1 MPDPAAQE
9 PDLSRW
15 TLPRLAT
22 LARSAATAS
31 VLLAVLGQAASLL
44 LPAASGHAID
54 SVYDGRG
61 TLAATAALVALLVAR
76 VLAESL
82 GAIANVSTTTR
93 ILVRL
98 RYRLL
103 RQILALGV
111 PGLRRYS
118 TGDLMTR
125 LVGNAGTAANAVS
138 LLAMAAAA
146 SAASLVG
153 LVALGLIDW
162 WLAVAFLVGV
172 LPVGLLARRLVTQAV
187 GRYGEYLEHLA
198 AIAARLTDALTGA
211 RTIRASGTAEREVRR
226 ILAPLPDLSRA
237 GMATW
242 AVQRAV
248 SWQVEAALVVVQVL
262 VLAVAGTGVATG
274 RVSPGDVLA
283 ASLYLAIALNLL
295 GQLDVVMQVTDARA
309 NATRVFEV
317 LHEPAPTPATG
328 TVRAGYAAGPARLS
342 FRGVRVRIGD
352 RVVLDGVDLEVPA
365 GLAVAVV
372 GASGSGKST
381 LALLAGRLI
390 DPDEG
395 EVLVDSPPGPAP
407 TPGLAPAPAAPAA
420 RGEVSY
426 AFDRPVLVGDT
437 VRDALSYGRPGA
449 TDAQVRRALRI
460 ADAEDFVRRLPGGW
474 HTALPDAPLS
484 GGEIQRLGL
493 ARAAVH
499 MGRILV
505 LDDATSSLDT
515 VTEAKVTR
523 ALTEGLAG
531 TTRLVVAH
539 RAATA
544 AACDAV
550 AWLDGGRIRALAP
563 HHDLWAAE
571 PAYRAVFAVSAG
583 SDPEHVHGDLR

>member
-1 MPDPAAQE
+1 MPDPASQE
-9 PDLSRW
+9 AASHSSRW
-15 TLPRLAT
+15 SLPGLARLAW
-22 LARSAATAS
+22 SATTAAA
-31 VLLAVLGQAASLL
+31 LLAVLGQAATLL
-44 LPAASGHAID
+44 LPAASGHALD
-54 SVYDGRG
+54 SVRAGHG
-61 TLAATAALVALLVAR
+61 SLAATAALVALLVSR

-82 GAIANVSTTTR
+82 GAIANVSTNTR
-93 ILVRL
+93 ILARL

-103 RQILALGV
+103 RHILALGV
-111 PGLRRYS
+111 PGQQRYS
-118 TGDLMTR
+118 TGDLVTR
-125 LVGNAGTAANAVS
+125 LVGNASTAANAVS
-138 LLAMAAAA
+138 LVATAAAA
-146 SAASLVG
+146 SAASLAG

-172 LPVGLLARRLVTQAV
+172 APLALLTRRLVTQAI

-242 AVQRAV
+242 AVQRTV
-248 SWQVEAALVVVQVL
+248 SWQIEAALVVVQVL

-283 ASLYLAIALNLL
+283 AALYLAIALNLL
-295 GQLDVVMQVTDARA
+295 GQLDVVIQLTDARA

-317 LHEPAPTPATG
+317 LREQPATPATG
-328 TVRAGYAAGPARLS
+328 TVRAGYDAGPAGLS
-342 FRGVRVRIGD
+342 FRGVRVRVGD

-372 GASGSGKST
+372 GASGSGKTT

-390 DPDEG
+390 EPDDG
-395 EVLVDSPPGPAP
+395 EVLVAGPADAA
-407 TPGLAPAPAAPAA
+407 APVPAA

-426 AFDRPVLVGDT
+426 AFDRPVLVGDA
-437 VRDALSYGRPGA
+437 VRDAVSYGRPDA
-449 TDAQVRRALRI
+449 TDAEVRRAMRI

-474 HTALPDAPLS
+474 DTALPDAPFS

-493 ARAAVH
+493 ARAVVH

-515 VTEAKVTR
+515 VTEAKVTQ

-544 AACDAV
+544 AACDLV
-550 AWLDGGRIRALAP
+550 AWLDDGRIRALAP
-563 HHDLWAAE
+563 HHDLWVAE
-571 PAYRAVFAVSAG
+571 PAYQAVFAVNAESAAR
-583 SDPEHVHGDLR
+583 HVCGDLP